1 MLALQE
7 VILVCRKHD
16 FSSDLFVWEE
26 FYYLSIDVVS
36 PRTTVPAE
44 VS

>member
-1 MLALQE
+1 VLALQE

-26 FYYLSIDVVS
+26 FYYLSIDVS